1 MREGEADISH
11 HKTLS
16 TRSALRYA
24 ALTAATTAITALGM
38 VLDGEWILVGA
49 TVAAY
54 AWISALTKGFL
65 DLRWRSVSESGVP
78 ALRPDIPLRTVPST
92 APPVTA
98 TRDQAQHPTALAPL
112 ITVPA
117 GAPEST
123 TAAIPLVKTAS
134 TEPQSVQTM
143 AGAKPAVP
151 LTPTGTV
158 GAKDRNTH
166 RRRMLPLTAEHYR
179 RHAGLPGF
187 LYVARNS
194 EHRQGLYK
202 VGYTTVGGAER
213 SNSLNLQLRIAS
225 DVGRFQLVFS
235 IPAAAAYDAE
245 QLVFEVLDGYRVVPG
260 REFFQAPE
268 TFLIECVSAVA
279 AQCNDDFGLLNDLR
293 TKAREKKRETSS
305 DARPEHPRADVPERL
320 SPAAGWVYIV
330 RNDYHRTDTFRVG
343 YSATDPAKRI
353 GRLNAIQRRMT
364 SQIGFYR
371 LVASQSALNPKGSF
385 MRLLKLIANR
395 RIDPRRPF
403 FNAPLAYLAEAL
415 TQVVTADL
423 ATGGQPETNPPEW
436 ICKRHMDALN
446 PKRNMAGDCDPDLP
460 IVGTRTE
467 DSAGT
472 VFVQS
477 ISGLISSS
485 WAPWTAG
492 CGRCGVVLRF
502 TGAIGAT
509 SVVACP
515 ECGLAITCRVGAR
528 AVVIG
533 TQR

>member
-1 MREGEADISH
+1 MQE
-11 HKTLS
+11 KVLS
-16 TRSALRYA
+16 ARPALRYA
-24 ALTAATTAITALGM
+24 ALTVAATATTALGM

-54 AWISALTKGFL
+54 AWISALTSGFL
-65 DLRWRSVSESGVP
+65 DIRWRSVPESGVP
-78 ALRPDIPLRTVPST
+78 ALRPDIPLNTAPST

-98 TRDQAQHPTALAPL
+98 SRDQAQHPPVLAPL
-112 ITVPA
+112 TSVPA

-123 TAAIPLVKTAS
+123 TAAALLAKTTS
-134 TEPQSVQTM
+134 TKRQPGQTM
-143 AGAKPAVP
+143 AGVEPSVP

-166 RRRMLPLTAEHYR
+166 RRRMFRLSAEHFR

-194 EHRQGLYK
+194 EHREGLYK
-202 VGYTTVGGAER
+202 VGYTTVGGAKR

-235 IPAAAAYDAE
+235 VPAAAAYDAE

-260 REFFQAPE
+260 REFFLASE

-279 AQCNDDFGLLNDLR
+279 AQCNDDFGLLNNLR
-293 TKAREKKRETSS
+293 TKVREQAGEAPS
-305 DARPEHPRADVPERL
+305 DARPEHPSADVPQL
-320 SPAAGWVYIV
+320 LNPAAGWVYIV

-343 YSATDPAKRI
+343 YSASDPARRI

-371 LVASQSALNPKGSF
+371 LVACQSVLEPKGSF
-385 MRLLKLIANR
+385 VRLLKLIANR
-395 RIDPRRPF
+395 RIDPRRAF

-415 TQVVTADL
+415 AQVVTTDL
-423 ATGGQPETNPPEW
+423 ATREQPGTDPPEW
-436 ICKRHMDALN
+436 KSKQHVDRPN
-446 PKRNMAGDCDPDLP
+446 PKRNIAGDCDTDLA
-460 IVGTRTE
+460 IVGTRNE
-467 DSAGT
+467 DSAGN

-477 ISGLISSS
+477 VSGLISPS

-502 TGAIGAT
+502 TGAIGAA

-515 ECGLAITCRVGAR
+515 ECGLAIVCRVGAR
-528 AVVIG
+528 AVVIE